1 MIALADSL
9 KSRGGLRRRIVIFFG
24 AVLFAMTI
32 GGLGIA
38 ELVIVKEARR
48 NTERDVEVGART
60 LKRHVEQRQSQ
71 LLQSARVLAADY
83 AFREAF
89 ASADQATI
97 VSALDNHR
105 KRIDADKM
113 LLVGLDRAVLA
124 ASPDRGEDRLT
135 LPFLQVLRDT
145 ASADTGAAVVVFM
158 DRQIFQFVLVPVK
171 APVTAG
177 WVALGFVIDDWTA
190 RDMTALTGLEV
201 SFMGRTGIQPW
212 NVVGTSLSEK
222 RRADL
227 MDWTSAAALTE
238 GLHWDRDDR
247 LALVTTLSRHPADT
261 GSEVSVVI
269 EKALHDALSPF
280 NGVRILLAM
289 LALVGALVALLGTR
303 IIAQREAHIIDLA
316 YRDTL
321 TGLSNRALFMDRLS
335 MAVRNA
341 ARSGHPV
348 SLLLLDLDRFKQ
360 VNDTLGHPVGDRLLA
375 MVGERL
381 RSTLSRKS
389 DTLARLGGDEF
400 AILLPTDGV
409 DGAARIAERIVRVL
423 ERPLIIDERL
433 FDVSASIGIASC
445 PTHGTDEATIMS
457 RADSAMYEAKQQR
470 SGWCVYKPHP
480 DPIRERNAG
489 QLSLLSEL
497 RQAVEQGH
505 LLVIY
510 QPKLD
515 VLSGRVAGVEA
526 LVRWVH
532 PSRGALPPEQFIPYS
547 ELTGY
552 IRIITHWVLSESLR
566 QLADWRRRG
575 IDLRVAV
582 NLSARDLLRPDLV
595 EILARLLRAHGV
607 PPSCVIL
614 EVTEN
619 AVMEDA
625 AQALRVLDALHG
637 MGVRLS
643 IDDFGTGYSSLA
655 HLKRLPVDELKIDKS
670 FVVHVQS
677 EGDDAVI
684 VRSTVDLAH
693 NMGLQV
699 VAEGVESA
707 ATLSLLRSWRCDFA
721 QGYYISEPLTPA
733 ALERWLVSRDVSA
746 PARGE
751 AAATN
756 VIHLPPGSP
765 A

>member
-1 MIALADSL
+1 MIAPAATE
-9 KSRGGLRRRIVIFFG
+9 KGRGGLRRRIVIFFG

-32 GGLGIA
+32 AGLGIT
-38 ELVIVKEARR
+38 ELVIVREARG
-48 NTERDVEVGART
+48 NTEKDLQAGARV
-60 LKRHVEQRQSQ
+60 LRSYVEQRQSQ
-71 LLQSARVLAADY
+71 LLQAARVLAADY

-89 ASADQATI
+89 VSADHATI

-105 KRIDADKM
+105 RRIDADKM
-113 LLVGLDRAVLA
+113 LFIGLDHAVLA
-124 ASPDRGEDRLT
+124 ASPYRGQESLT
-135 LPFLQVLRDT
+135 PPFLQVLRHT
-145 ASADTGAAVVVFM
+145 AGADSGTAVVVFM
-158 DRQIFQFVLVPVK
+158 DRQIFQIVLVPVK
-171 APVTAG
+171 APITAG
-177 WVALGFVIDDWTA
+177 WVALAFVIDDWTA
-190 RDMTALTGLEV
+190 RDLAALVGLEV
-201 SFMGRTGIQPW
+201 SFMGRIGRQPW
-212 NVVGTSLSEK
+212 NVVGTSLAE
-222 RRADL
+222 RPRANL
-227 MDWTSAAALTE
+227 MDRASAWAATE

-247 LALVTTLSRHPADT
+247 LTLITALGSHPADT
-261 GSEVSVVI
+261 GSEVAVVI
-269 EKALHDALSPF
+269 EKSLRDALSPF
-280 NGVRILLAM
+280 NGVRILLAV

-381 RSTLSRKS
+381 RATLSRKS

-400 AILLPTDGV
+400 AILLPTDDL
-409 DGAARIAERIVRVL
+409 DGAERIAERIVRVL
-423 ERPLIIDERL
+423 EQPLTIDERL
-433 FDVSASIGIASC
+433 FDVAASIGIASC
-445 PTHGTDEATIMS
+445 PVHGTDEATIMS
-457 RADSAMYEAKQQR
+457 RADSAMYEAKRQR

-497 RQAVEQGH
+497 RQAVEQDS
-505 LLVIY
+505 LLVTY

-515 VLSGRVAGVEA
+515 VASGHIVGVEA
-526 LVRWVH
+526 LVRWIH
-532 PSRGALPPEQFIPYS
+532 PSRGPLPPEQFIPYA

-552 IRIITHWVLSESLR
+552 IRIITQWVLGESLR

-575 IDLRVAV
+575 INLRVAV

-595 EILARLLRAHGV
+595 KILARLLRAHGV
-607 PPSCVIL
+607 PPSCVML

-619 AVMEDA
+619 VVMEDA
-625 AQALRVLDALHG
+625 AHALHVLDALHG
-637 MGVRLS
+637 MGVRLA

-655 HLKRLPVDELKIDKS
+655 YLKRLPVDELKIDKS
-670 FVVHVQS
+670 FVIHVQP

-707 ATLSLLRSWRCDFA
+707 AALNLLRGWRCDFA
-721 QGYYISEPLTPA
+721 QGYHISEPLTAA
-733 ALERWLVSRDVSA
+733 ALEKWLASRDF
-746 PARGE
+746 PAQARSG
-751 AAATN
+751 AAAIN
-756 VIHLPPGSP
+756 VIHLPPGSS